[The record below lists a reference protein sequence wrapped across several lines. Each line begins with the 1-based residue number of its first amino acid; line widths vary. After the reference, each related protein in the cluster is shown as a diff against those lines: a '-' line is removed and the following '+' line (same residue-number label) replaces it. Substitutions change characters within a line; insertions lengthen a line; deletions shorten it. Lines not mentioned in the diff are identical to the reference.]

1 MGVRVSHRKLTA
13 EKLTGTCLPPTVCRY
28 MVRSFLRAVCDVAR
42 LLGNIIIKVF
52 TMATMEALY
61 VDRKGQ
67 ESLEQRSST
76 IFSKD
81 EGLFSTT

>member
-1 MGVRVSHRKLTA
+1 
-13 EKLTGTCLPPTVCRY
+13 

-76 IFSKD
+76 IFNKD
-81 EGLFSTT
+81 EGLFSTVLYNYMRTPGTWLHTY